1 MNRVSTTSAH
11 ILMTSRKER
20 KLRVVQLRALRLYVR
35 PVDSISS
42 GGRLLSVVR
51 FQFDLNFYQIN
62 LKIKPYPIIHLV
74 QRTIIISGMDQ
85 SFLTI
90 FAENHSWS
98 KEQYYPSI
106 QLCVSAIKCGANQ
119 RYSFAISGCPATCTT
134 PNAPASCNLPNTE
147 GCECLPGFVLSG
159 TKCVRET
166 ECGCQAANGDYIP
179 VSYFPT

>member
-1 MNRVSTTSAH
+1 MIAMFH
-11 ILMTSRKER
+11 IL
-20 KLRVVQLRALRLYVR
+20 
-35 PVDSISS
+35 
-42 GGRLLSVVR
+42 
-51 FQFDLNFYQIN
+51 N
-62 LKIKPYPIIHLV
+62 
-74 QRTIIISGMDQ
+74 
-85 SFLTI
+85 
-90 FAENHSWS
+90 
-98 KEQYYPSI
+98 EQYYPSI

-179 VSYFPT
+179 VCYFPK